1 MLNLDYRIT
10 VKGIEELIVIRITS
24 LVVVGRIAAVI
35 VAAVVVVEVA
45 CTTMEQPCWSVVD
58 HMVILKKLMEPYLDL
73 HRMLAHNLVSVVV
86 KSFHTEVFLGL
97 ILVFCFDHL
106 SILSC

>member
-1 MLNLDYRIT
+1 VLNLDYRIT
-10 VKGIEELIVIRITS
+10 VKGIVELIVIRITS
-24 LVVVGRIAAVI
+24 LVVVGRITAVI

-45 CTTMEQPCWSVVD
+45 CTTMEQPCWSVV

-97 ILVFCFDHL
+97 ILVFCFGHL

>member
-10 VKGIEELIVIRITS
+10 VKGIVELVIRITS
-24 LVVVGRIAAVI
+24 LVVVGRITAVI
-35 VAAVVVVEVA
+35 VAAAVVVVEVA
-45 CTTMEQPCWSVVD
+45 CITEQPCWSVVD

-97 ILVFCFDHL
+97 ILVFCFGHL